1 MMLLEK
7 DQGLGHVPSPPRRL
21 VLSRPTRGEPVKL
34 ERVDPTCHND
44 VSCGL
49 GLDCVNSKSNKLWV
63 LPFINDGAS
72 QILRSVP
79 SLS

>member
-1 MMLLEK
+1 M
-7 DQGLGHVPSPPRRL
+7 G
-21 VLSRPTRGEPVKL
+21 GEPVKL